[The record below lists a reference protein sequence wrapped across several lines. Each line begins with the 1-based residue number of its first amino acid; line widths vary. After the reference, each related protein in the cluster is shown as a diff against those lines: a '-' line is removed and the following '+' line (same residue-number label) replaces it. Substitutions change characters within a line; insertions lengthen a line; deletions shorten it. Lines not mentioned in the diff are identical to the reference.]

1 MSSSVSVPENLPQLA
16 RLTTPDEP
24 WPLRLLSAKITEYVA
39 AMSRLWVEGEITSL
53 IRRPGAKVQFF
64 TLADLT
70 EKITITCKIFSHNLP
85 SGIESGSRVV
95 VAAKPDFWKGNGS
108 LTLHIDE
115 IRPVGIGD
123 ILARLE
129 ALKNTL
135 AREGLFDPAH
145 KKPLPFLPKR
155 IGLIV
160 GRNTKALHDV
170 QVNARARWASAEF
183 EVREVQVQGPGSVEQ
198 MIAALA
204 ELDAIDAVDVIVL
217 ARGGGSVDDLL
228 PFSDERLVRA
238 VFAAQTPVVSA
249 IGHETDSPILDLVA
263 DLRASTPTDA
273 ARRIVPDVG
282 EERAGLAQAVSRGR
296 SALAARLDAA
306 RIDLDSVRSRP
317 IMREPELIVDTRAE
331 DLHNLR
337 LWNHRNFERLLSNS
351 YAALTANR
359 ASLRTLSPLSTL
371 ERGYAVIRHSSGAVL
386 RSAGEASE
394 GMELNA
400 LLHDG
405 SLNIVVNGL
414 PQRRITPYAPAF
426 ADAKNTNSHEEGTKY
441 GNE

>member
-1 MSSSVSVPENLPQLA
+1 MMASSIPVPENLPQLA

-24 WPLRLLSAKITEYVA
+24 WPLRLLSAKIAEYIA

-53 IRRPGAKVQFF
+53 VRRSGARVQFF

-70 EKITITCKIFSHNLP
+70 EKTTITCKIFSHNLP
-85 SGIESGSRVV
+85 EGIESGSRVV
-95 VAAKPDFWKGNGS
+95 VAAKPDFWQGNGS
-108 LTLHIDE
+108 LSLHIDE

-129 ALKNTL
+129 ALKNKL
-135 AREGLFDPAH
+135 ALEGLFDLAH
-145 KKPLPFLPKR
+145 KKQLPFLPQR

-228 PFSDERLVRA
+228 PFSDERLIRA
-238 VFAAQTPVVSA
+238 VFAANTPVVSA
-249 IGHETDSPILDLVA
+249 IGHETDNPILDLVA
-263 DLRASTPTDA
+263 DVRASTPTDA
-273 ARRIVPDVG
+273 ARKIVPDVG
-282 EERAGLAQAVSRGR
+282 EELAGLKQALTRGR
-296 SALAARLDAA
+296 NVLNARLDAA
-306 RIDLDSVRSRP
+306 RADLANLRSRP
-317 IMREPELIVDTRAE
+317 FMREPGMLIESRAE

-337 LWNHRNFERLLSNS
+337 LWNHRNFERILFNASADLASDQS
-351 YAALTANR
+351 
-359 ASLRTLSPLSTL
+359 SLRTLSPLSTL
-371 ERGYAVIRHSSGAVL
+371 ERGYAVIRKSSGAVL
-386 RSAGEASE
+386 ASASEAHE
-394 GMELNA
+394 GMEFNA

-405 SLNIVVNGL
+405 SFNIAVSGPPELRHTRTPAQHPVNK
-414 PQRRITPYAPAF
+414 QTRE
-426 ADAKNTNSHEEGTKY
+426 NGTDH
-441 GNE
+441 GTA